1 MKYIKFILFL
11 YNFKKIKNYIN
22 NMKYAQHSY
31 KKVTRAFGLTSPNR
45 AITMQLLQKEE
56 QKNISMTYLNN
67 FNEKMKY

>member
-31 KKVTRAFGLTSPNR
+31 RKVTRDFGLTAPKGRTQEHIND
-45 AITMQLLQKEE
+45 
-56 QKNISMTYLNN
+56 IS
-67 FNEKMKY
+67 E